1 LALIGSMLPL
11 PDKQTRLLVIAP
23 HPDDETIGAGGLL
36 QQVREAGGEVRI
48 WLLTDGDNNPWPQR
62 WLERRLWIG
71 AAERERWGRRRRNE
85 VTQALAALGIAPEQL
100 EGFSWPD
107 MGLTGRLKG
116 QFAAML
122 DLLEVR
128 LRAWCPNV
136 VVLPDLG
143 DRHPDHGAAHVLAR
157 LAMARESLAPT
168 LLTYLVHG
176 GAMAGAGEI
185 LKIDPVHQDAKR
197 RAMEAHASQTALS
210 GTRMRQLIE
219 RPEAFTRVEIGRGSP
234 SSYSLPWRPAPW
246 LKPLL
251 RLTLASPSGVR
262 SWSWRRAPLIE
273 QGEGQVMLSPEIVAT
288 AGPHF
293 VKLHMNLPSPWIFDV
308 WGWHEIS

>member
-1 LALIGSMLPL
+1 MLPI

-62 WLERRLWIG
+62 WLERRVWIG

-85 VTQALAALGIAPEQL
+85 VAQALAALGVAAEQL

-107 MGLTGRLKG
+107 MGLTGRLRG

-122 DLLEVR
+122 DLFEVR

-143 DRHPDHGAAHVLAR
+143 DHHPDHGVAHVLAR
-157 LAMARESLAPT
+157 LALAREALSPL

-176 GAMAGAGEI
+176 GATAGSGEALAI
-185 LKIDPVHQDAKR
+185 APAHQAAKR
-197 RAMEAHASQTALS
+197 QALEAHTSQTALS
-210 GTRMRQLIE
+210 GTRMRQWVE
-219 RPEAFTRVEIGRGSP
+219 RPEAFTRIESRRGAP
-234 SSYSLPWRPAPW
+234 LSSVLPWRPAAALRPA
-246 LKPLL
+246 LK
-251 RLTLASPSGVR
+251 LTLASPSGVR
-262 SWSWRRAPLIE
+262 SWPWRRAPLID
-273 QGEGQVMLSPEIVAT
+273 QGEGRVALSAELIT
-288 AGPHF
+288 APGPHF
-293 VKLHMNLPSPWIFDV
+293 VKLHMDIPSPWIFDV

>member
-1 LALIGSMLPL
+1 MLPV

-71 AAERERWGRRRRNE
+71 AAERERWGRRRRQE
-85 VTQALAALGIAPEQL
+85 VAQALAALGIAPEQL

-122 DLLEVR
+122 DLFEVR

-143 DRHPDHGAAHVLAR
+143 DHHPDHGAAHVLAR
-157 LAMARESLAPT
+157 LALAREALSPV

-176 GAMAGAGEI
+176 GAAAGAGEALAI
-185 LKIDPVHQDAKR
+185 AAAHQAAKR
-197 RAMEAHASQTALS
+197 QAMEAHVSQTALS
-210 GTRMRQLIE
+210 GKRMRQWVE
-219 RPEAFTRVEIGRGSP
+219 QPEAFTRIETGRGTLSSP
-234 SSYSLPWRPAPW
+234 TLPWRPSPW
-246 LKPLL
+246 LRPLL
-251 RLTLASPSGVR
+251 TLTLASPSGVR
-262 SWSWRRAPLIE
+262 SWSWRRAPLIDA
-273 QGEGQVMLSPEIVAT
+273 GEGRVALSPEIVSAP
-288 AGPHF
+288 GPHF
-293 VKLHMNLPSPWIFDV
+293 VKLHMDVPSPWIFDV